1 MHQRPPDCED
11 GTLER
16 SLYPVNRDFSQL
28 ACCIAFNVYE
38 VIHVAC
44 LSHSWFIYCLFW
56 AAIYAPSKGHQHGV
70 SIQSL
75 TVYIIIW
82 VKCFPNISQIKYHT
96 DLILGEAFCIRLLL
110 FAICCAFCIKWFAL
124 LLLMAWQWKQR
135 IIFSI
140 S

>member
-1 MHQRPPDCED
+1 MHQRPPDCKD

-16 SLYPVNRDFSQL
+16 SFYPVNRGSL
-28 ACCIAFNVYE
+28 SL
-38 VIHVAC
+38 HVAWP
-44 LSHSWFIYCLFW
+44 LTFMKSHMWLVCHIVGLFIICFW
-56 AAIYAPSKGHQHGV
+56 AAIFVPSKGHQHGV

-82 VKCFPNISQIKYHT
+82 VKCFPNISQMKYHT

-124 LLLMAWQWKQR
+124 LLLMA
-135 IIFSI
+135 
-140 S
+140 

>member
-1 MHQRPPDCED
+1 MHQRPQDCKD

-16 SLYPVNRDFSQL
+16 SLYPVNRGFSQL
-28 ACCIAFNVYE
+28 ACCMAFNVYE
-38 VIHVAC
+38 VIRVAC
-44 LSHSWFIYCLFW
+44 LSHSWFIYYLFLGGHICALKGTPTWCLHTK
-56 AAIYAPSKGHQHGV
+56 PHS
-70 SIQSL
+70 
-75 TVYIIIW
+75 VYIW
-82 VKCFPNISQIKYHT
+82 VKCFPNISQMKYHT
-96 DLILGEAFCIRLLL
+96 DLILGEAFCIHLLL